1 MKVIRQSEE
10 NIRRCNRLLRNTQWF
25 LALGIFLIE
34 IVTNIVLYKTGNPG
48 YQGGRVYWMFF
59 RYLFLT
65 SFFNFSMIFLS
76 RAVIKLFK
84 VDIYKE
90 KRVLMAALLLM
101 TTSVTYSHYAFFIVF
116 SSFVV
121 PIVIAALYESRRFYL
136 VTTVLCFVGT
146 VPGLTT
152 KILDPD
158 YSFGAIPEAVLTLLI
173 LSCFAFLGWYITNYL
188 SRRSAAL
195 DDALA
200 EAEAANISKSNFLA
214 NMSHEIR
221 TPMNAIIGMTELI
234 LRERDISE
242 TVQENCF
249 NIQNS
254 GRSLLAIIND
264 ILDFSKIESGKM
276 ELIEDT
282 FNIASTIN
290 DVINMAVTRKGDKKL
305 EIILHADPD
314 IPVGLVGDEIRIRQV
329 FINLVTN
336 AIKYTR
342 EGCISIKISQTK
354 HNYGINLTISVS
366 DTGIGITE
374 ADLEKI
380 FSSFQQVDT
389 KKNRSV
395 EGTGLGLAI
404 SKRLISQMGGFI
416 NVTSEYGKG
425 SEFKFV
431 IPLRVSNPKPFISIH
446 DADKIRA
453 AGYVDFSK
461 YDHARTASEYKLLV
475 RELREKLHTDIQLYA
490 SMEDLKKALAEETF
504 SHIFVLKEHYVSN
517 SEFFISQSKKREVVV
532 IQDRLN
538 AIELPSSI
546 KFMYKPFYIL
556 SVAAVFNHDNIAT
569 NLGERRNTTIRFTA
583 PKARVL
589 IVDDNPINLKVA
601 AGLMRPYNMQV
612 ITADSA
618 KTAFSL
624 LRSKDFHIVFMDHM
638 MPEIDGVEATRII
651 RNMEGDYYK
660 DLPIIALTANAVNG
674 VRETFIEAGMND
686 FIAKPIELSV
696 LDRILKY
703 WLPDELIKAP
713 TSDAQYVEEKR
724 KAALTDSSGES
735 DMFSPEAGIF
745 YTGGDEEAYLEILEM
760 YVTKSEQKRKYIQEL
775 FDTKSW
781 KNYIIEVHAL
791 KSTSLTIGSK
801 TLSELAKELELA
813 GKAENYKPIEEKN
826 ECLLQMY
833 EKVAS
838 LGAEYLAKQKPQK
851 AENSPE
857 NEISLEQLTEIS
869 LEEVESLI
877 EKIRTAC
884 ESFDGDAI
892 VELCRDAAGRSCNGV
907 ALEQLF
913 DDIKNSA
920 EDFEYDEACSKAD
933 SIADKLKD
941 GDKNGQAD

>member
-1 MKVIRQSEE
+1 MNVISQSEE
-10 NIRRCNRLLRNTQWF
+10 NLRRCNKLLRNTQWF
-25 LALGIFLIE
+25 LAVSIFLIE
-34 IVTNIVLYKTGNPG
+34 IITNIVLYKTGNPD
-48 YQGGRVYWMFF
+48 YQDGKAYWMFF

-65 SFFNFSMIFLS
+65 SVFNFGTLLLS
-76 RAVIKLFK
+76 RLVIMLFK
-84 VDIYKE
+84 IDIYKE
-90 KRVLMAALLLM
+90 KSVLMVGLLLM
-101 TTSVTYSHYAFFIVF
+101 MTSVTYSHYDFFIVF
-116 SSFVV
+116 SAFIV
-121 PIVIAALYESRRFYL
+121 PIVIASMYESRRFYY

-146 VPGLTT
+146 APGLIT
-152 KILDPD
+152 KIFDPKF
-158 YSFGAIPEAVLTLLI
+158 SFGAIPETVLTLLI
-173 LSCFAFLGWYITNYL
+173 LSCFAVLGGYITKYL
-188 SRRSAAL
+188 SNRTAAL
-195 DDALA
+195 DDALI
-200 EAEAANISKSNFLA
+200 EAEAANLSKSNFLA

-305 EIILHADPD
+305 EIIFHADPD

-342 EGCISIKISQTK
+342 EGCVSIRVSQTK
-354 HNYGINLTISVS
+354 HDYGINLTVSVS
-366 DTGIGITE
+366 DTGIGISE

-404 SKRLISQMGGFI
+404 SKLLISQMGGFI

-431 IPLRVSNPKPFISIH
+431 IPLKVSNPEPFISIK
-446 DADKIRA
+446 DSEKIRA
-453 AGYVDFSK
+453 AGYIDFSK
-461 YDHARTASEYKLLV
+461 YDHPRIASEYKQLIS
-475 RELREKLHTDIQLYA
+475 ELRDTLHTDIQLFA
-490 SMEDLKKALAEETF
+490 SMEDLKSAVTKEKF
-504 SHIFVLKEHYVSN
+504 SHIFILKEHYIPN
-517 SEFFISQSKKREVVV
+517 SEFLISQSKKTEVIV

-538 AIELPSSI
+538 AIELPSTI
-546 KFMYKPFYIL
+546 KCLFKPFYIL
-556 SVAAVFNHDNIAT
+556 SVASAFNNDNIVT
-569 NLGERRNTTIRFTA
+569 NLGERRNTTIHFTA

-601 AGLMRPYNMQV
+601 AGLMRPYNMRV

-638 MPEIDGVEATRII
+638 MPEIDGIEATHII

-660 DLPIIALTANAVNG
+660 NLPIIALTANAVNG
-674 VRETFIEAGMND
+674 ARETFIEAGMND
-686 FIAKPIELSV
+686 FIAKPIELSA
-696 LDRILKY
+696 LDRILKS
-703 WLPDELIKAP
+703 WLPAELIKAP
-713 TSDAQYVEEKR
+713 TSDAQFTEEKR
-724 KAALTDSSGES
+724 KVAMGVGSAEN
-735 DMFSPEAGIF
+735 DMFSPEAGVF
-745 YTGGDEEAYLEILEM
+745 YTGGDVEAYLEILEM

-775 FDTKSW
+775 FDAKSW
-781 KNYIIEVHAL
+781 KNYVIEVHAL
-791 KSTSLTIGSK
+791 KSTSLSIGSK

-813 GKAENYKPIEEKN
+813 GKAGDFKPIEEKN
-826 ECLLQMY
+826 ESLLQMY

-838 LGAEYLAKQKPQK
+838 LGAEYLAKQKPKK
-851 AENSPE
+851 AEGSPQ

-877 EKIRTAC
+877 EKIRSAC
-884 ESFDGDAI
+884 EDFDGDAV
-892 VELCRDAAGRSCNGV
+892 VELCKDAVGKSCGGL
-907 ALEQLF
+907 ALEPMFAEVKDL
-913 DDIKNSA
+913 A

-933 SIADKLKD
+933 SIADKLKG
-941 GDKNGQAD
+941 GDKNG

>member
-1 MKVIRQSEE
+1 MNVISQSEE
-10 NIRRCNRLLRNTQWF
+10 NLGRCNKLLRNTQWF
-25 LALGIFLIE
+25 LAVSIFLIE
-34 IVTNIVLYKTGNPG
+34 IVTNIVLYKTGNPD
-48 YQGGRVYWMFF
+48 YQDGKVYWMFF

-65 SFFNFSMIFLS
+65 SIFNFGMIFLS
-76 RAVIKLFK
+76 RLVIMLFK
-84 VDIYKE
+84 IDIYKE
-90 KRVLMAALLLM
+90 KRVLMVALLLM
-101 TTSVTYSHYAFFIVF
+101 MMSVTYSHYDFFIVF
-116 SSFVV
+116 SAFIV
-121 PIVIAALYESRRFYL
+121 PIVIASLYESRRFYF
-136 VTTVLCFVGT
+136 VTTVLCFLGT
-146 VPGLTT
+146 APGLIT
-152 KILDPD
+152 KILDPRF
-158 YSFGAIPEAVLTLLI
+158 SFEAIPETVLTLLI
-173 LSCFAFLGWYITNYL
+173 LSCFAVLGGYITKYL
-188 SRRSAAL
+188 SNRTAAL
-195 DDALA
+195 DDALV
-200 EAEAANISKSNFLA
+200 EAEAANSSKSNFLA

-305 EIILHADPD
+305 EIIFHADPD

-329 FINLVTN
+329 FVNLVTN

-342 EGCISIKISQTK
+342 EGCVSIKVSQTK
-354 HNYGINLTISVS
+354 HDYGINLTVSVS
-366 DTGIGITE
+366 DTGIGISE

-404 SKRLISQMGGFI
+404 SKLLISQMGGFI

-431 IPLRVSNPKPFISIH
+431 IPLKVSNPEPFITIK
-446 DADKIRA
+446 DAEKIRA
-453 AGYVDFSK
+453 AGYLDYSK
-461 YDHARTASEYKLLV
+461 YDNPRTASEYKLLIN
-475 RELREKLHTDIQLYA
+475 ELRDTLHTDIRIFA
-490 SMEDLKKALAEETF
+490 SMEDLKKAVTEEKF
-504 SHIFVLKEHYVSN
+504 SHIFILKEHYIPN
-517 SEFFISQSKKREVVV
+517 SEFLISQSKKTEVIV

-546 KFMYKPFYIL
+546 KCMFKPFYIL
-556 SVAAVFNHDNIAT
+556 SVASVFNHDNIIT
-569 NLGERRNTTIRFTA
+569 NLGERRNTAIRFTA
-583 PKARVL
+583 PRARIL

-612 ITADSA
+612 ITADCA

-638 MPEIDGVEATRII
+638 MPEIDGIEATRII

-660 DLPIIALTANAVNG
+660 NLPIIALTANAVNG
-674 VRETFIEAGMND
+674 ARETFIEAGMND
-686 FIAKPIELSV
+686 FIAKPIELSA
-696 LDRILKY
+696 LDRMLKS

-713 TSDAQYVEEKR
+713 TSDAQFTEEKR
-724 KAALTDSSGES
+724 KVALTEGVAEN
-735 DMFSPEAGIF
+735 DMFSPEAGVF
-745 YTGGDEEAYLEILEM
+745 YTGGDVEAYLEILEM

-775 FDTKSW
+775 FEAKSW
-781 KNYIIEVHAL
+781 KNYVIEVHAL

-813 GKAENYKPIEEKN
+813 GKSGDYKPIEEKN
-826 ECLLQMY
+826 ASLLEMY

-851 AENSPE
+851 AESSPQ

-869 LEEVESLI
+869 IEDVESLI
-877 EKIRTAC
+877 EKIRSAC
-884 ESFDGDAI
+884 EDFDGDAV
-892 VELCRDAAGRSCNGV
+892 VELCKEAAGKSCGGI
-907 ALEQLF
+907 ALEPLF
-913 DDIKNSA
+913 DEVKDLA
-920 EDFEYDEACSKAD
+920 EDFEYDETSAKAD
-933 SIADKLKD
+933 SIADKLKG
-941 GDKNGQAD
+941 GDENE

>member
-1 MKVIRQSEE
+1 MNVISQSEE
-10 NIRRCNRLLRNTQWF
+10 NLRRCNKLLRNTQWF
-25 LALGIFLIE
+25 LAVSIFLIE
-34 IVTNIVLYKTGNPG
+34 IVTNIVLYKTGSPD
-48 YQGGRVYWMFF
+48 YQDGKVYWMFF

-65 SFFNFSMIFLS
+65 SLFNFGMLFLS
-76 RAVIKLFK
+76 RLVIMLFK
-84 VDIYKE
+84 IDIYKE

-101 TTSVTYSHYAFFIVF
+101 MTSVTYSHYDFFIVF
-116 SSFVV
+116 SAFIV
-121 PIVIAALYESRRFYL
+121 PIVIASLYESRRFYY
-136 VTTVLCFVGT
+136 VTTVLCYVGT
-146 VPGLTT
+146 VPGLVT
-152 KILDPD
+152 KILDPRF
-158 YSFGAIPEAVLTLLI
+158 SFEAIPETVLTLLI
-173 LSCFAFLGWYITNYL
+173 LSCFAVLGGYITKYL
-188 SRRSAAL
+188 SNRTAAL
-195 DDALA
+195 DDALV
-200 EAEAANISKSNFLA
+200 EAEAANSSKSNFLA

-290 DVINMAVTRKGDKKL
+290 DVINMAITRKGDKKL
-305 EIILHADPD
+305 EIIFHADPD

-329 FINLVTN
+329 FVNLVTN

-342 EGCISIKISQTK
+342 EGCVSIKVSQTK
-354 HNYGINLTISVS
+354 HDYGINLTVSVS
-366 DTGIGITE
+366 DTGIGISE

-404 SKRLISQMGGFI
+404 SKLLISQMGGFI

-431 IPLRVSNPKPFISIH
+431 IPLKVSNPEPFISIKE
-446 DADKIRA
+446 AEKIRA
-453 AGYVDFSK
+453 AGYMDFTK
-461 YDHARTASEYKLLV
+461 YDHPRTASEYKLLIS
-475 RELREKLHTDIQLYA
+475 ELRDTLHTDIQIFA
-490 SMEDLKKALAEETF
+490 SMEDLKKAVTEEKY
-504 SHIFVLKEHYVSN
+504 SHIFILKEHYIPN
-517 SEFFISQSKKREVVV
+517 SEFLISQSKKTEVIV

-538 AIELPSSI
+538 AIELPSTI
-546 KFMYKPFYIL
+546 KCMFKPFYIL
-556 SVAAVFNHDNIAT
+556 SVASVFNHDNIIT
-569 NLGERRNTTIRFTA
+569 NLGERRNTAIRFTA

-612 ITADSA
+612 ITADCA

-624 LRSKDFHIVFMDHM
+624 LRSKDFHIVFMEHM
-638 MPEIDGVEATRII
+638 MPEIDGIEATRII

-660 DLPIIALTANAVNG
+660 NLPIIALTANAVNG
-674 VRETFIEAGMND
+674 ARETFIEAGMND
-686 FIAKPIELSV
+686 FIAKPIELSA
-696 LDRILKY
+696 LDRMLKS

-713 TSDAQYVEEKR
+713 TSDAQFTEEKR
-724 KAALTDSSGES
+724 KVALTEGGAEN
-735 DMFSPEAGIF
+735 DMFSPEAGVF
-745 YTGGDEEAYLEILEM
+745 YTGGDVEAYLEILEM

-775 FDTKSW
+775 FDAKSW
-781 KNYIIEVHAL
+781 KNYVIEVHAL

-813 GKAENYKPIEEKN
+813 GKAGDYKPIEEKN
-826 ECLLQMY
+826 ASLLEMY

-851 AENSPE
+851 AESSSQSDM
-857 NEISLEQLTEIS
+857 SLDNLTEIS

-877 EKIRTAC
+877 EKIRSAC
-884 ESFDGDAI
+884 EDFDGDAV
-892 VELCRDAAGRSCNGV
+892 VELCKEAAGKSCGGL
-907 ALEQLF
+907 ALEPLF
-913 DDIKNSA
+913 AEVKDLA
-920 EDFEYDEACSKAD
+920 EDFEYDEASAKAD
-933 SIADKLKD
+933 SIADKLKG
-941 GDKNGQAD
+941 GDENG

>member
-1 MKVIRQSEE
+1 MKEISQSVE
-10 NIRRCNRLLRNTQWF
+10 NLRRCNKLLRNAQVF
-25 LALGIFLIE
+25 LAVGIFIIE
-34 IVTNIVLYKTGNPG
+34 IVTNTVLYKTGNPE
-48 YQGGRVYWMFF
+48 YQDGNVYWMFF

-65 SFFNFSMIFLS
+65 SLFNFSMLFLS
-76 RAVIKLFK
+76 RLIIKLFK
-84 VDIYKE
+84 IDIYKE
-90 KRVLMAALLLM
+90 KRVLMVALLLM
-101 TTSVTYSHYAFFIVF
+101 MMSVTYSHYDFFIVF
-116 SSFVV
+116 SAFIV
-121 PIVIAALYESRRFYL
+121 PIVIASLYESRRFYL
-136 VTTVLCFVGT
+136 ATTVLCYVGT
-146 VPGLTT
+146 APGLVS
-152 KILDPD
+152 KILDPEF
-158 YSFGAIPEAVLTLLI
+158 SVGAIPEAVLTLLI
-173 LSCFAFLGWYITNYL
+173 LSCFAVLGWYITNYL
-188 SRRSAAL
+188 SNRTATL
-195 DDALA
+195 NDALV
-200 EAEAANISKSNFLA
+200 EAEAANSSKSNFLA

-305 EIILHADPD
+305 EIIFHADPD
-314 IPVGLVGDEIRIRQV
+314 IPVGLIGDEIRIRQV

-336 AIKYTR
+336 AIKYTL
-342 EGCISIKISQTK
+342 EGCVSIRVSQTK
-354 HNYGINLTISVS
+354 HDYGINLTISVA

-404 SKRLISQMGGFI
+404 SKLLISQMGGFI
-416 NVTSEYGKG
+416 NVSSEYGKG
-425 SEFKFV
+425 SEFKIV
-431 IPLRVSNPKPFISIH
+431 IPLKVSNPEPFITIK

-453 AGYVDFSK
+453 AGYIDFSK
-461 YDHARTASEYKLLV
+461 YDHPRTASEYRLIV
-475 RELREKLHTDIQLYA
+475 SELREMLHTDIELFD
-490 SMEDLKKALAEETF
+490 SMEELKKAVTEEEF
-504 SHIFVLKEHYVSN
+504 SHIFVLKEQYIPN
-517 SEFFISQSKKREVVV
+517 SEFLISQSKKTEIVV

-538 AIELPSSI
+538 AIELPYPI
-546 KFMYKPFYIL
+546 KCMYKPFYIL
-556 SVAAVFNHDNIAT
+556 SVAALFNHDNIIT
-569 NLGERRNTTIRFTA
+569 NLGERSNTSIRFTA

-638 MPEIDGVEATRII
+638 MPEIDGIEATRII
-651 RNMEGDYYK
+651 RDMEGDYYK
-660 DLPIIALTANAVNG
+660 KLPIIALTANAVNG
-674 VRETFIEAGMND
+674 ARETFIEAGMND
-686 FIAKPIELSV
+686 FIAKPIELSA
-696 LDRILKY
+696 LDRTLKN
-703 WLPDELIKAP
+703 WLPAELIKAP
-713 TSDAQYVEEKR
+713 TSDAQFTEEKR
-724 KAALTDSSGES
+724 KAALTEGDAED
-735 DMFSPEAGIF
+735 DMFSPKAGVF
-745 YTGGDEEAYLEILEM
+745 YTGGDVEAYLEILEM
-760 YVTKSEQKRKYIQEL
+760 YVTKSDQKRKYIQEL
-775 FDTKSW
+775 FDAKSW
-781 KNYIIEVHAL
+781 KNYVIEVHAL

-813 GKAENYKPIEEKN
+813 GKAGDYKPIEEKN
-826 ECLLQMY
+826 EYLLHMY

-838 LGAEYLAKQKPQK
+838 IGAEYLAKHKPQK
-851 AENSPE
+851 SEDSLE
-857 NEISLEQLTEIS
+857 NEVPIEQLTVIT

-877 EKIRTAC
+877 EKIHSAC
-884 ESFDGDAI
+884 EGFDGDA
-892 VELCRDAAGRSCNGV
+892 VAELCKDAVGKSCNGV
-907 ALEQLF
+907 ALEKLF
-913 DDIKNSA
+913 DDVKNLA

-933 SIADKLKD
+933 SIVDKLKD
-941 GDKNGQAD
+941 GDKDGHAD

>member
-1 MKVIRQSEE
+1 MNVIRQSEE

-25 LALGIFLIE
+25 LALGILLIE

-48 YQGGRVYWMFF
+48 YQDGKVYWMFF
-59 RYLFLT
+59 RYLLLT
-65 SFFNFSMIFLS
+65 SLFNFSMLFLS
-76 RAVIKLFK
+76 RLVTILFK
-84 VDIYKE
+84 TGIYKE
-90 KRVLMAALLLM
+90 KYVLMAGLLLM
-101 TTSVTYSHYAFFIVF
+101 MTGVTYSHYVFFIVF
-116 SSFVV
+116 SAFVV
-121 PIVIAALYESRRFYL
+121 PMIIAAMYESRRFYL
-136 VTTVLCFVGT
+136 VTTVLCYVGT
-146 VPGLTT
+146 APGLTT

-158 YSFGAIPEAVLTLLI
+158 YLFAAIPEAVLTLLI
-173 LSCFAFLGWYITNYL
+173 LTCFAFLGWYITNYL
-188 SRRSAAL
+188 ARRSAAL

-200 EAEAANISKSNFLA
+200 EAEAANISKSSFLA

-242 TVQENCF
+242 TVRENCF

-305 EIILHADPD
+305 EIIFHADPD

-342 EGCISIKISQTK
+342 EGCISIRISQTK
-354 HNYGINLTISVS
+354 HDYGINLTVSVS

-431 IPLRVSNPKPFISIH
+431 IPLKVSDPKPFITIN

-461 YDHARTASEYKLLV
+461 YDNPRTASEYKLLV
-475 RELREKLHTDIQLYA
+475 RELSETLHTDIQIYS

-504 SHIFVLKEHYVSN
+504 SHVFVLKEHYVEN

-532 IQDRLN
+532 IQDRLD
-538 AIELPSSI
+538 AIELPSPI

-556 SVAAVFNHDNIAT
+556 SVAAIFNHDNIVT
-569 NLGERRNTTIRFTA
+569 NIGERRNTTIRFTA

-618 KTAFSL
+618 KTAISL

-638 MPEIDGVEATRII
+638 MPEIDGVEATSII
-651 RNMEGDYYK
+651 RKMEGDYYK
-660 DLPIIALTANAVNG
+660 NLPIIALTANAVNG
-674 VRETFIEAGMND
+674 ARETFIKAGMND
-686 FIAKPIELSV
+686 FIAKPIELSA
-696 LDRILKY
+696 LDRILKN
-703 WLPDELIKAP
+703 WLPHELIKAP
-713 TSDAQYVEEKR
+713 TSDAQYVGENCR
-724 KAALTDSSGES
+724 AALTDGSGES

-745 YTGGDEEAYLEILEM
+745 YTGGDVEAYLEILEM
-760 YVTKSEQKRKYIQEL
+760 YVTKSGQKRKYIREL

-791 KSTSLTIGSK
+791 KSTSLTVGSK
-801 TLSELAKELELA
+801 TLSELAKELELS
-813 GKAENYKPIEEKN
+813 GKAGNYKPIEEKN
-826 ECLLQMY
+826 EYLLQMY

-838 LGAEYLAKQKPQK
+838 LGAEYLAKHKPQK
-851 AENSPE
+851 AEDSPK
-857 NEISLEQLTEIS
+857 NAIPPEQLTEIS

-877 EKIRTAC
+877 EKIRAAC
-884 ESFDGDAI
+884 EGFDGDAI
-892 VELCRDAAGRSCNGV
+892 VELCGDAAGKSCNGV

-913 DDIKNSA
+913 DDVKNSA

-941 GDKNGQAD
+941 GDRNGQAD

>member
-1 MKVIRQSEE
+1 MTVS
-10 NIRRCNRLLRNTQWF
+10 
-25 LALGIFLIE
+25 IFLIE
-34 IVTNIVLYKTGNPG
+34 IVTNIVFYKTGDPA
-48 YQGGRVYWMFF
+48 YQNGGAYWMFF
-59 RYLFLT
+59 RYLVLT
-65 SFFNFSMIFLS
+65 SAFNFGTLFLS
-76 RAVIKLFK
+76 RLILILFK
-84 VDIYKE
+84 INIYKE
-90 KRVLMAALLLM
+90 KNVLMVALLM
-101 TTSVTYSHYAFFIVF
+101 TMTSVTYSHFDFFIVYSAF
-116 SSFVV
+116 FA
-121 PIVIAALYESRRFYL
+121 PIVIASLYESRRFYL
-136 VTTVLCFVGT
+136 ITTVLCFVGT
-146 VPGLTT
+146 APGLLT
-152 KILDPD
+152 KIF
-158 YSFGAIPEAVLTLLI
+158 YHRFSFKVIPETVLTLLI
-173 LSCFAFLGWYITNYL
+173 LSCFAVLGGYITKYL
-188 SRRSAAL
+188 SNRTAAL
-195 DDALA
+195 KEVLA
-200 EAEAANISKSNFLA
+200 EAEAANSSKSNFLA

-305 EIILHADPD
+305 EIIFHADPD

-329 FINLVTN
+329 FVNLVTN

-342 EGCISIKISQTK
+342 EGCISINVSQTK
-354 HNYGINLTISVS
+354 HDYGINLSVSVS
-366 DTGIGITE
+366 DTGIGISE

-404 SKRLISQMGGFI
+404 SKLLISQMGGFI

-431 IPLRVSNPKPFISIH
+431 IPLKVSNPEPFISIKN
-446 DADKIRA
+446 AEKIRA
-453 AGYVDFSK
+453 AGYIDFSK
-461 YDHARTASEYKLLV
+461 YDHPRIASEYIQLIS
-475 RELREKLHTDIQLYA
+475 ELKDKLHTDIQIFA
-490 SMEDLKKALAEETF
+490 SMEDLKKAVTEGNFT
-504 SHIFVLKEHYVSN
+504 HIFVLKEEYIPN
-517 SEFFISQSKKREVVV
+517 SEFLISQSGKMEVIV

-538 AIELPSSI
+538 AIELPGTI
-546 KFMYKPFYIL
+546 KCMFKPFYIL
-556 SVAAVFNHDNIAT
+556 SVASAFNHDNIVT

-612 ITADSA
+612 ITADCA
-618 KTAFSL
+618 KTAFTL

-660 DLPIIALTANAVNG
+660 KLPIIALTANAING
-674 VRETFIEAGMND
+674 ARETFIEAGMND
-686 FIAKPIELSV
+686 FIAKPIELTA
-696 LDRILKY
+696 LDRTLKS
-703 WLPDELIKAP
+703 WLPDELIKLP
-713 TSDAQYVEEKR
+713 TSDAQFTEEIR
-724 KAALTDSSGES
+724 KVALTDGSTEN
-735 DMFSPEAGIF
+735 DMFSPEAGVF
-745 YTGGDEEAYLEILEM
+745 YTGGDVEAYLEILEM
-760 YVTKSEQKRKYIQEL
+760 YVTKSRQKRKYIQEL
-775 FDTKSW
+775 FDAKSW
-781 KNYIIEVHAL
+781 KNYVIEVHAL

-813 GKAENYKPIEEKN
+813 GKAGDYKPIEEKN
-826 ECLLQMY
+826 ASLLQMY
-833 EKVAS
+833 EEVAS

-851 AENSPE
+851 TECSAQNDIPPE
-857 NEISLEQLTEIS
+857 LLTEITI
-869 LEEVESLI
+869 EEVESLI
-877 EKIRTAC
+877 EKIRCAC
-884 ESFDGDAI
+884 GDFDGDAI
-892 VELCRDAAGRSCNGV
+892 VELCKDAAGKSCGGL
-907 ALEQLF
+907 ALEPLF
-913 DDIKNSA
+913 AEVSDLA
-920 EDFEYDEACSKAD
+920 EDFEYDGACSKAD
-933 SIADKLKD
+933 SIADKLK
-941 GDKNGQAD
+941 GGAENG